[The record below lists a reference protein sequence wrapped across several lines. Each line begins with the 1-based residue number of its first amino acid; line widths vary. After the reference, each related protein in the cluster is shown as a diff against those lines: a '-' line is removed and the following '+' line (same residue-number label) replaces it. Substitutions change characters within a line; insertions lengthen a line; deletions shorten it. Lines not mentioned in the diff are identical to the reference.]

1 MKYRTQK
8 LRKNRHLRTIVQLC
22 QAISSQLRHSWQS
35 EKKNLINSKISSTCP
50 HNMVNFGPLK
60 AEIGWQ
66 FWGTP
71 GNFNG
76 FRILTSL
83 LHQHRSKGG
92 QPNFARRFF
101 ISWAGTQYLHFGGLV
116 PPNRI
121 LPGAKFTLCQSC
133 VLRIG
138 SITAWHS
145 SSGRRPNFTAW
156 YKEGN

>member
-1 MKYRTQK
+1 
-8 LRKNRHLRTIVQLC
+8 
-22 QAISSQLRHSWQS
+22 
-35 EKKNLINSKISSTCP
+35 
-50 HNMVNFGPLK
+50 MVNFGPLK

-83 LHQHRSKGG
+83 LHQRRSKGG
-92 QPNFARRFF
+92 QPNFARCFF

-133 VLRIG
+133 VLLYWQHYCMALEQWASTEFYSVVQGRELGNFRSSFAPPIFSRAAIALG
-138 SITAWHS
+138 IVPHS
-145 SSGRRPNFTAW
+145 SLICITN
-156 YKEGN
+156 